1 MKHIELWN
9 ANSVD
14 AIKGVSIIIIV
25 FYHIACIAPN
35 LVLFVEISPTSMA
48 KTLACIAPNLV
59 LFVESMALP
68 AFMFSSGLLYFQYTR
83 KKYYGNSVL
92 SRLTGG

>member
-1 MKHIELWN
+1 MKHIELLN
-9 ANSVD
+9 TNSVD

-35 LVLFVEISPTSMA
+35 LG
-48 KTLACIAPNLV
+48 

-92 SRLTGG
+92 SRLTGGVILSY

>member
-1 MKHIELWN
+1 MKQFELLN

-14 AIKGVSIIIIV
+14 VIKGVSIIIIV

-35 LVLFVEISPTSMA
+35 LD
-48 KTLACIAPNLV
+48 

-92 SRLTGG
+92 SRLTGGVILSY

>member
-35 LVLFVEISPTSMA
+35 LVLF
-48 KTLACIAPNLV
+48 NLV

-92 SRLTGG
+92 SRLTGGVILSY